1 MSSKIFSCHKRNR
14 KARPG
19 SFKYPMK
26 RITILILLLTYFSV
40 GQGQTFKGTVYD
52 QSTDSTLSFAA
63 VYVSGTSIGTYSD
76 VHGNFELDISKCGSK
91 PITISLIGYYSII
104 LSEYGSKKI
113 YNIYLPRKINELNEV
128 VIKAKKGKWETYL
141 RIFKREF
148 LGVSE
153 NALECD
159 ILNEKDLRF
168 FNIYDT
174 TLSAYSLKPLLIHNK
189 ALGYT
194 ITYYLDKFKYS
205 FQKDE
210 KRIFNETCF
219 ILGNYLFK
227 DDLLTLSESERQTV
241 EERRKRAYLG
251 SRMQFFRLLYI
262 GNYNYKGR
270 FNILLSDTTIST
282 VFLIQPTIHSKLSFI
297 KKDSL
302 SGYLKYKGDLF
313 VTYKK
318 MGTTMNIKKDSL
330 YFEKDGFYDPFGVV
344 FSGEMSDRRIGDL
357 LPFEYLLK

>member
-1 MSSKIFSCHKRNR
+1 MRKLSIIIVLIGCFSTAQC
-14 KARPG
+14 
-19 SFKYPMK
+19 
-26 RITILILLLTYFSV
+26 
-40 GQGQTFKGTVYD
+40 QTFKGTVYD
-52 QSTDSTLSFAA
+52 QSTDSTLSFAV
-63 VYVSGTSIGTYSD
+63 VYISGTSIGTYTD
-76 VHGNFELDISKCGSK
+76 INGNFELNISKCGSK
-91 PITISLIGYYSII
+91 PITISLIGYYSVTLI
-104 LSEYGSKKI
+104 EYNSNKTYKI
-113 YNIYLPRKINELNEV
+113 YLSNKINELNEV
-128 VIKAKKGKWETYL
+128 VVKGKKGKWETYL

-153 NALECD
+153 NASECD
-159 ILNEKDLRF
+159 LLNEKDLRF

-205 FQKDE
+205 FQKDD

-241 EERRKRAYLG
+241 EDRRKRAYLG

-282 VFLIQPTIHSKLSFI
+282 VFLIQPTIHSKLSVI

-313 VTYKK
+313 ITYKK
-318 MGTTMNIKKDSL
+318 MGTTMNIKKDSV

>member
-1 MSSKIFSCHKRNR
+1 MRKLSIIIVLIGCFSTAQC
-14 KARPG
+14 
-19 SFKYPMK
+19 
-26 RITILILLLTYFSV
+26 
-40 GQGQTFKGTVYD
+40 QTFKGTVYD
-52 QSTDSTLSFAA
+52 QSTDSTLSFAV
-63 VYVSGTSIGTYSD
+63 VYISGTSIRTYTD
-76 VHGNFELDISKCGSK
+76 INGNFELNISKCGSK
-91 PITISLIGYYSII
+91 PITISLIGYYSVTLI
-104 LSEYGSKKI
+104 EYNSNKTYKI
-113 YNIYLPRKINELNEV
+113 YLSNKINELNEV
-128 VIKAKKGKWETYL
+128 VVKGKKGKWETYL

-153 NALECD
+153 NASECD
-159 ILNEKDLRF
+159 LLNEKDLRF

-205 FQKDE
+205 FQKDD

-241 EERRKRAYLG
+241 EDRRKRAYLG

-282 VFLIQPTIHSKLSFI
+282 VFLIQPTIHSKLSVI

-313 VTYKK
+313 ITYKK
-318 MGTTMNIKKDSL
+318 MGTTMNIKKDSV